1 MTFTNNQLD
10 EIEYACIMAHEQNT
24 GDLKQ
29 AHDDMVSHME
39 TMNKGSEWEYIFP
52 NDNTIQFGDHGFNES
67 DIWKNLDLQEMFNEM
82 NIFED
87 ENHFHRQLS
96 VEHQYRPEDIKLCG
110 QHVLTNKDTINATM
124 KLHYCGSNYWTG
136 YSEGYGK
143 VYVPMNLIH
152 LVSPQHDMNVSMKYM
167 GPHCKLPWRV
177 FYIHRF

>member
-10 EIEYACIMAHEQNT
+10 EIEYACIMAHGQDT
-24 GDLKQ
+24 DDLKQ

-96 VEHQYRPEDIKLCG
+96 VEHQYR
-110 QHVLTNKDTINATM
+110 
-124 KLHYCGSNYWTG
+124 
-136 YSEGYGK
+136 
-143 VYVPMNLIH
+143 
-152 LVSPQHDMNVSMKYM
+152 
-167 GPHCKLPWRV
+167 
-177 FYIHRF
+177 